1 MYIEKRGGIIMNKM
15 KKVLASVCAVTM
27 LAQTALVSGG
37 MQVDAFSERQLLGE
51 TSFDYK
57 MVPWRT
63 VEASPAKQDFELTGD
78 GELHIR
84 ILSASGADRE
94 KWDLQL
100 RHRNINF
107 RAGHTYEVSFMARA
121 KRDGME
127 LCSKIS
133 NIKGDEEYVVL
144 DGDEF
149 HYGPHMG
156 GEWATKPTELSTEWK
171 TYKGEFTVTKDLE
184 AVEWS
189 FSYAKGSMYGGNAV
203 DGDEIWFDE
212 MSLCDVTDD
221 VPVEPVNN
229 TYGYVSRDYS
239 GLKNNYISVNQI
251 GYYTGGRKVA
261 VLGDNSGDILHDA
274 SAIKLAGAVEFEV
287 VNAESGKA
295 VFKGKSTAPVKDKG
309 SGDNVCKIDFSEFTE
324 PGRYFIRSGDYR
336 SQEFEIGDDIYS
348 SETGDLFTN
357 SLNFFY
363 QSRSDMNVEEK
374 YITSGEKSELAH
386 KTPYHQ
392 EKAYVQTLWKDDYTS
407 EKEVKDKYRSSEI
420 TTKGG
425 WFESGDHYKSMIS
438 GGMAVWTLQNLFEVN
453 ALSGN
458 ANLSDGSGAV
468 VIPENGNGMPDILD
482 EAAYELDWM
491 KQMKVPEND
500 PAWGEKAAGMY
511 LHEMRDYKWGGIA
524 DSVPAYELDLDD
536 WYNRIAKPPTF
547 AATLSYAAC
556 AAQGA
561 RLWEQY
567 DEDKADEYYKSAL
580 EAFEAY
586 EKAYYEPDMTPVSIP
601 NRFGEIYCDET
612 IPAESIRED
621 SMYAK
626 GSVVTSERNS
636 YGDRDVSDEAYW
648 AACELFISAS
658 ERGDKENAEKFLK
671 ELESF
676 EEAYTVPEEANF
688 AENSED
694 GALASYKCGSM
705 TAVGTMSLALHKDL
719 LSDEAYNKICESL
732 TAAADEYIYTEESE
746 GYGVPLRGRQMA
758 FGTTVYSVKP
768 GFVLEGYTKNSNSM
782 VLNNG
787 IIMAYAYLIDG
798 DKKYADG
805 AAGAMDYLLGTNPK
819 SVSYITGYGDYAVK
833 NPLHSFWAGSIDH
846 SYPTAPDGVLSS
858 GPNAWVNDPF
868 IKSLGFVTGQSN
880 PAQQCFVDSA
890 ESWSTNDTTLTGN
903 ASLAWMT
910 SFMQGAAKNALTS
923 GSEPEPTVS
932 PEPTESP
939 APTASPKLIESP
951 APTVPPET
959 TTSPIP
965 TASPDQTAEP
975 VIISEDTRGDINC
988 DGKLDITDL
997 SALAIALVDRE
1008 ELKGQA
1014 NKNADIDKDGE
1025 VTLADLARL
1034 RQYLSKKIESF
1045 DK

>member
-1 MYIEKRGGIIMNKM
+1 MNKM
-15 KKVLASVCAVTM
+15 KRVLASVCAVTM
-27 LAQTALVSGG
+27 LAQMTLVSGG
-37 MQVDAFSERQLLGE
+37 MQVDAFSEWQLLGE

-57 MVPWRT
+57 MLPWHT
-63 VEASPAKQDFELTGD
+63 VESSPAKQDFELTSD
-78 GELHIR
+78 GELHIS
-84 ILSASGADRE
+84 ILSATGADME

-100 RHRNINF
+100 RHRNLDF
-107 RAGHTYEVSFMARA
+107 RAGHTYEITFRA
-121 KRDGME
+121 KAKRKGME
-127 LCSKIS
+127 LCSKIG
-133 NIKGDEEYVVL
+133 NIRGDEEYVVL

-149 HYGPHMG
+149 HNGPHMG
-156 GEWATKPTELSTEWK
+156 GEWAKNPTELTTEWK
-171 TYKGEFTVTKDLE
+171 TYKGEFTVTKDID
-184 AVEWS
+184 AAEWS
-189 FSYAKGSMYGGNAV
+189 FSYAKGRMYSGNAV
-203 DGDEIWFDE
+203 DGDEIWFDD

-221 VPVEPVNN
+221 VLVEPVNN

-274 SAIKLAGAVEFEV
+274 STIKLSGAVEFEV
-287 VNAESGKA
+287 VNAKTGEA
-295 VFKGKSTAPVKDKG
+295 VFKGKSTAPVKDKD
-309 SGDNVCKIDFSEFTE
+309 SGDNVCKLDFSEFTE
-324 PGRYFIRSGDYR
+324 SGRYYIRSGEYR

-348 SETGDLFTN
+348 SETGNLLTN
-357 SLNFFY
+357 SVNFFY

-407 EKEVKDKYRSSEI
+407 EKEVKDKYRSSTI
-420 TTKGG
+420 TTTGG

-438 GGMAVWTLQNLFEVN
+438 GGMALWTLQNLFEVN

-458 ANLSDGSGAV
+458 ADLSDGSGAV
-468 VIPENGNGMPDILD
+468 VIPENGNSIPDILD

-491 KQMKVPEND
+491 KQMKVPEKD
-500 PAWGEKAAGMY
+500 PVWGEKAAGMY
-511 LHEMRDYKWGGIA
+511 LHEMRDYKWAGIA

-556 AAQGA
+556 AAQGS
-561 RLWEQY
+561 RLWKQY

-586 EKAYYEPDMTPVSIP
+586 EKAYYEPDMTMVKAGDK
-601 NRFGEIYCDET
+601 FGEEYSDVT
-612 IPAESIRED
+612 VFAEMVRED
-621 SMYAK
+621 SLYAQ
-626 GSVVTSERNS
+626 GSVVPSERNV

-658 ERGDKENAEKFLK
+658 ERGDKENAEKFLE

-676 EEAYTVPEEANF
+676 EYAYTVPEDEDVSYV
-688 AENSED
+688 ENGEE
-694 GALASYKCGSM
+694 GAVASYKCSSM

-719 LSDEAYNKICESL
+719 LSDEAYKKISESL
-732 TAAADEYIYTEESE
+732 TAMADEYINTEKSQ
-746 GYGVPLRGRQMA
+746 GYGVPLRGRQMG
-758 FGTTVYSVKP
+758 FGTTLTGVKP
-768 GFVLEGYTKNSNSM
+768 GFILEGYTKNSNSM

-819 SVSYITGYGDYAVK
+819 AVSYITGYGDYAVK
-833 NPLHSFWAGSIDH
+833 NPLHSFWAGSIAR

-858 GPNAWVNDPF
+858 GPNAWVNDPV
-868 IKSLGFVTGQSN
+868 IKSLGFVSGTN
-880 PAQQCFVDSA
+880 IPAQQCFVDSA
-890 ESWSTNDTTLTGN
+890 ESWSTNDSTLTGN

-910 SFMQGAAKNALTS
+910 AFMQGAAKNALTS
-923 GSEPEPTVS
+923 GTKPEPS

-939 APTASPKLIESP
+939 VPTASPKLIESP
-951 APTVPPET
+951 APTLPPET
-959 TTSPIP
+959 TTSPTEVP
-965 TASPDQTAEP
+965 T
-975 VIISEDTRGDINC
+975 IISEDTRGDINC
-988 DGKLDITDL
+988 DGKIDITDL
-997 SALAIALVDRE
+997 TALAIALVDNE

-1014 NKNADIDKDGE
+1014 NKNADIDKDGA